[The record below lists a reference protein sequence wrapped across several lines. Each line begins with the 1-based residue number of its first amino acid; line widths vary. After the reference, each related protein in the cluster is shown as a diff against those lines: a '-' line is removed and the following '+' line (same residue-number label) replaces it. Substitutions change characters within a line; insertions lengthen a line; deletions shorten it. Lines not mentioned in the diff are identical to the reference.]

1 MNSKLWIRK
10 SLTSCLMVA
19 MIATY
24 SMVALASGGKTAG
37 EIVVTGDN
45 SNGTAFVTVNG
56 ESVKSGRSV
65 FSSSTISTPEGS
77 GAIVNLGKVGRIE
90 LAPGTTFTLS
100 FDDNAMSGDLAAG
113 RITVLS
119 AAQSVGV
126 KTMTGNVVLNAGE
139 SATAGSATATKKD
152 DDDNDKGNAWI
163 IYALIFGGA
172 AAGIIIAAATSND
185 VSLGTGTTTISPVR

>member
-45 SNGTAFVTVNG
+45 SNGVTVNG

-90 LAPGTTFTLS
+90 LTPNTTFTLS
-100 FDDNAMSGDLAAG
+100 FDDDAMSGNLAAG
-113 RITVLS
+113 MVTVLS
-119 AAQSVGV
+119 AAKSVGV
-126 KTMTGNVVLNAGE
+126 TTLSGNVVLNAGE
-139 SATAGSATATKKD
+139 SATADSGTAAKKD
-152 DDDNDKGNAWI
+152 DDDNDTGNAWI
-163 IYALIFGGA
+163 WYALIFGGA
-172 AAGIIIAAATSND
+172 AAGIIIAASTANND
-185 VSLGTGTTTISPVR
+185 VNLGGGATVISPSR